1 MKTYKLL
8 SALSG
13 IAALT
18 LVLAQAQTEST
29 TTTTTSTYVPT
40 TTIVGSRVTGPQGDE
55 IGQISNVVLD
65 RQTGCMAYV
74 VLATEAGGARKTV
87 AVPWTVFNVGPDT
100 HTYTVRVDKEKIYS
114 APVWEASRVDEY
126 SRSDWVG
133 QVYSYYGVQPGVG
146 VNVNVNSSSATQ
158 DERQRQRREQATQRN
173 EQQSRN
179 PDMRMERERARGQ
192 RGMNQPSPAQPSASP
207 PQPAASPA
215 GSASA
220 MPRHHRRPPA
230 PTPAASRS
238 ERNEQQPDETTG
250 GTPRRGRNPDELRQP
265 PTGMESGP
273 GSTPE
278 SRESRGDMSDRQGQR
293 HQHQRER
300 QSQPE
305 ASPTP

>member
-158 DERQRQRREQATQRN
+158 EERQRQQREQPDQRLARRMQKRAAVAESRHAHGAGARARPAWN
-173 EQQSRN
+173 ESAFSGAA
-179 PDMRMERERARGQ
+179 ERISAAACCFPGRQRKRDAAPPSSPTCSHPGGESKRTERAATGRNY
-192 RGMNQPSPAQPSASP
+192 R
-207 PQPAASPA
+207 
-215 GSASA
+215 
-220 MPRHHRRPPA
+220 RHPA
-230 PTPAASRS
+230 PWA
-238 ERNEQQPDETTG
+238 
-250 GTPRRGRNPDELRQP
+250 
-265 PTGMESGP
+265 
-273 GSTPE
+273 
-278 SRESRGDMSDRQGQR
+278 
-293 HQHQRER
+293 
-300 QSQPE
+300 
-305 ASPTP
+305 

>member
-1 MKTYKLL
+1 MNTFKLL
-8 SALSG
+8 WVLSG
-13 IAALT
+13 IAAIT
-18 LVLAQAQTEST
+18 LILAEAQTEST

-40 TTIVGSRVTGPQGDE
+40 TTIIGSRVTGPQGDE

-87 AVPWTVFNVGPDT
+87 AVPWTVFNAGPDT
-100 HTYTVRVDKEKIYS
+100 RTYSVRVDKEKIYS

-158 DERQRQRREQATQRN
+158 EERQRQLREQATQRN

-179 PDMRMERERARGQ
+179 PDMRQQRERGQ
-192 RGMNQPSPAQPSASP
+192 RRMNQPSPAQPSASP
-207 PQPAASPA
+207 AQPSASPA

-220 MPRHHRRPPA
+220 MPRHHRRTPA

-238 ERNEQQPDETTG
+238 ERREQQPEETTG
-250 GTPRRGRNPDELRQP
+250 GTPRPARNPDELRQP

-278 SRESRGDMSDRQGQR
+278 SRESRRDTSDRQSQR
-293 HQHQRER
+293 HQRQREG
-300 QSQPE
+300 QPQPE